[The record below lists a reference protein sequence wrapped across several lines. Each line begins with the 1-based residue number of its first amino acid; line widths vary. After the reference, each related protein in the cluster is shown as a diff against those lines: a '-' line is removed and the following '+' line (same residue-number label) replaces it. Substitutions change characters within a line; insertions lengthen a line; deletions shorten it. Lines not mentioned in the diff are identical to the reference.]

1 MVQIKEKFIPI
12 PYTEQM
18 EVKNA
23 RKIKKALISV
33 YHKDH
38 LDVILAKL
46 NALDIEIVS
55 TGGTEEYI
63 KRLGY
68 SCTPVEE
75 LTNYP
80 SIFGGRVKT
89 LHPSIMGGILA
100 RRSNADDDKQCAM
113 YQIPHIDLVIVDLY
127 PFVDTVKSGAEHQA
141 IIEKIDI
148 GGISLIRAAAKNY
161 ADVVLCPSIAHYKTI
176 EGILERGGITSEEER
191 RALATEGFKLSAMY
205 DGAIASYLAGESVEE
220 SMPLRYGENPHQK
233 ASFRGDIDAFFT
245 KHNGKEL
252 SYNNLLDIDAA
263 VGIIEEFSA
272 KPAFAILKHNNPC
285 GLATGENV
293 RDAYMRALSCDPLSA
308 FGGILVTNREVGLSA
323 AEEIGKLFFEVIVAP
338 KYSEEALNI
347 LREKKNRI
355 ILERKEH
362 STLQDHLLR
371 TCLNGTLVQERNCSS
386 QSEEDCRT
394 VTEKQPTEAEIR
406 DMLFANKIVKHC
418 KSNAIVLAKDGQLY
432 AAGVGQT
439 SRIDSLK
446 QAIEKAERF
455 GFSLQG
461 AVLASDAFFPFSDCV
476 EEAHKAGITAII
488 QPGGSVR
495 DEESVAACNNFG
507 IAMCFTGTR
516 HFKH

>member
-1 MVQIKEKFIPI
+1 MEEKN
-12 PYTEQM
+12 E
-18 EVKNA
+18 

-33 YHKDH
+33 YHKEG
-38 LDVILAKL
+38 LDTIVSKL

-63 KRLGY
+63 NKLGY

-100 RRSNADDDKQCAM
+100 RRNNAEDDKQCAM
-113 YQIPHIDLVIVDLY
+113 YQIPHIDLVIVDIY
-127 PFVDTVKSGAEHQA
+127 PFVETMKSGAEHQA

-161 ADVVLCPSIAHYKTI
+161 ADVVLCPSLGHYKMV
-176 EGILERGGITSEEER
+176 EEILDRGGITTEQER
-191 RALATEGFKLSAMY
+191 RFLAAEGFRISSMY
-205 DGAIASYLAGESVEE
+205 DAAIASYLSREAGESATA
-220 SMPLRYGENPHQK
+220 LRYGENPHQK
-233 ASFRGDIDAFFT
+233 ASFEGDIDAFFT

-252 SYNNLLDIDAA
+252 SYNNLLDVDAA
-263 VGIIEEFSA
+263 VGIMEEFDS
-272 KPAFAILKHNNPC
+272 KPTFAILKHNNPC

-293 RDAYMRALSCDPLSA
+293 KEAYLRALSCDPLSA
-308 FGGILVTNREVGLSA
+308 FGGILITNREIDLTA
-323 AEEIGKLFFEVIVAP
+323 AEEIGKLFFEVIIAP
-338 KYSEEALNI
+338 KYSEEALDI
-347 LREKKNRI
+347 LKEKKNRI
-355 ILERKEH
+355 ILERKED
-362 STLQDHLLR
+362 SSLQDNLAR
-371 TCLNGTLVQERNCSS
+371 SCLNGTLIQERNRST
-386 QSEEDCRT
+386 QTEADCKS
-394 VTEKQPTEAEIR
+394 VTEKQPTETEIR

-418 KSNAIVLAKDGQLY
+418 KSNAIVLAKNGLLL

-439 SRIDSLK
+439 SRIDALK

-461 AVLASDAFFPFSDCV
+461 AVLASDAFFPFNDCV

-495 DEESVAACNNFG
+495 DEDSIVACNNFG
-507 IAMCFTGTR
+507 MAMCFTGVR